1 VLRRWLPRVLLGAIV
16 VLVVAVVGVLAWMA
30 IPQPLLPEAEAALV
44 STPTVTFED
53 EGDWL
58 AYRPTAGAA
67 SAGVILVPSAKV
79 SAEAYAPTAQA
90 IAEAGYAAFVLRLPL
105 NFAPLGIGRTDEVR
119 AAEPGVERWALWGHS
134 LGGAFAATH
143 LLERPG
149 AYAGLALCGAYPNG
163 DVSAEPI
170 EAVSVYGTLD
180 GGAERITSP
189 ETRAQLPADTVF
201 VAIEGGNHEGCGWYT
216 GQLGDPPAT
225 IPRAEQQA
233 AIVEATVAMLEA
245 IAGAP

>member
-1 VLRRWLPRVLLGAIV
+1 MLRRWLPRVLVGALV
-16 VLVVAVVGVLAWMA
+16 VLLVVVVGVTAWMA
-30 IPQPLLPEAEAALV
+30 IPQPLLPEAEAALA

-67 SAGVILVPSAKV
+67 SAGVILVPGAKV

-90 IAEAGYAAFVLRLPL
+90 IAEAGYPAFVLRLPL
-105 NFAPLGIGRTDEVR
+105 NFAPLGTGRADDVR

-170 EAVSVYGTLD
+170 EATSIYGTLD

-189 ETRAQLPADTVF
+189 ETRSQLPPDTVF

-216 GQLGDPPAT
+216 GQAGDPPAT
-225 IPRAEQQA
+225 IPRADQEA
-233 AIVEATVAMLEA
+233 AIVAATVDMLEA
-245 IAGAP
+245 IGGAP